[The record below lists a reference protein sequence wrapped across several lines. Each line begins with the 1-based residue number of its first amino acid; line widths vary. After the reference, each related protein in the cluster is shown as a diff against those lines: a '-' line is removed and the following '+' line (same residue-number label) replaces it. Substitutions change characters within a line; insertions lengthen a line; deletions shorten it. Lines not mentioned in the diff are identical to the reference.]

1 MCVVCMLARET
12 ESRSL
17 QFIGLVSFD
26 IVSLQLIYWVSFDFD
41 MNPKQETS
49 KSASGERPVR
59 STSVLMPDRA
69 NTAVSSAVEIEE
81 QVLVKP

>member
-1 MCVVCMLARET
+1 
-12 ESRSL
+12 
-17 QFIGLVSFD
+17 
-26 IVSLQLIYWVSFDFD
+26 

-49 KSASGERPVR
+49 KSANGERPVR
-59 STSVLMPDRA
+59 STSVLTPDRA

>member
-1 MCVVCMLARET
+1 MLCVCLHEAQ
-12 ESRSL
+12 SRSL

-26 IVSLQLIYWVSFDFD
+26 IVSLQLIYWVSFD
-41 MNPKQETS
+41 MNPKKETS

>member
-1 MCVVCMLARET
+1 MLCVCLHEAQ
-12 ESRSL
+12 SRSL

-26 IVSLQLIYWVSFDFD
+26 IVSLQVIYWVSFD
-41 MNPKQETS
+41 MNPKKETS